1 MGFPQARVSSGN
13 ILHFSMESSTGCS
26 VNICSSMI
34 FPKAG
39 GKLCSST
46 WSTSSLSFFSHLSAH
61 RVVSH
66 TFFVPPV
73 YCFLPFLSYVFL
85 GMPPAWL
92 MGSTVSCGTSIVE
105 LAVLHRAAPDLF
117 WHLGVAVFYKSVPC
131 LVGMELIFSI
141 AAWMELYLWNCLHL
155 YDISA
160 FDSFPYPTG
169 GVRGLWVTDRGFSCR
184 PGLTHHKKSGFFQT
198 GGPRKTAAH
207 SFCWVRNLCFMYR

>member
-1 MGFPQARVSSGN
+1 MDFPQARVSSGN

-85 GMPPAWL
+85 GMPPTWL

-105 LAVLHRAAPDLF
+105 LAMSCTGQPLTSSGTWELLF
-117 WHLGVAVFYKSVPC
+117 VTKVYHTWLGWS
-131 LVGMELIFSI
+131 
-141 AAWMELYLWNCLHL
+141 
-155 YDISA
+155 
-160 FDSFPYPTG
+160 
-169 GVRGLWVTDRGFSCR
+169 
-184 PGLTHHKKSGFFQT
+184 
-198 GGPRKTAAH
+198 
-207 SFCWVRNLCFMYR
+207 